1 MPHKYER
8 GVFDYSEKAAY
19 VQWFL
24 ANRGFNASTCE
35 GGRNSWV
42 VVTINDTQVSIETA
56 ENSTGSFICG
66 DRFVVIFVQGNDP
79 IIQPDPDAIIP
90 EPSVVY
96 DNIYKAAKNN
106 GREHDW
112 WAATQTP

>member
-19 VQWFL
+19 VKRFL

-42 VVTINDTQVSIETA
+42 VVTINDTQVSIKTA
-56 ENSTGSFICG
+56 ENSTSSFICG